1 MQCSWVMIKDIRFYI
16 PQVNMDNL
24 KEKSGHEA
32 ITLENLEGVLLVC
45 SLVASAALG
54 CNSTDI

>member
-1 MQCSWVMIKDIRFYI
+1 
-16 PQVNMDNL
+16 MDL
-24 KEKSGHEA
+24 DTVKEKSGHES
-32 ITLENLEGVLLVC
+32 ISLENLEGVLLVC

>member
-1 MQCSWVMIKDIRFYI
+1 MLKDIRFYI